1 MSQLQ
6 GLAAVTGLVVAY
18 NSCAVAY
25 QSWITA
31 TDERWDAEYNQA
43 IDKSFLA
50 GGSEI
55 QYEYENHVASLGPR
69 FSSGDGTLRS
79 FQTWRILLTFSSHC
93 KFSARSVSAK
103 DPKSCFTPGIR
114 MCSSGLHLP
123 SELRIHPFNLRKH
136 QIQCDS
142 DFE

>member
-25 QSWITA
+25 QSWISA
-31 TDERWDAEYNQA
+31 TNERWDAEYNQA

-69 FSSGDGTLRS
+69 FSSGDGMLRFLS
-79 FQTWRILLTFSSHC
+79 TRRETSLTTISYR
-93 KFSARSVSAK
+93 KFPTGSVSTE
-103 DPKSCFTPGIR
+103 DPESCFTSRIG
-114 MCSSGLHLP
+114 MCPSGLHL
-123 SELRIHPFNLRKH
+123 SSQLRIYPFNFGKH
-136 QIQCDS
+136 KIQRDS
-142 DFE
+142 NP